1 MTAAA
6 PVDPGEDVLPVQA
19 LEVRDDLILRF
30 TRTPRRPGQEVP
42 AGDAVW
48 VERFRRI
55 GAAKA
60 RQWSMPGL
68 VGDLQVLVSELVT
81 NALQHGTGA
90 EIAVRY
96 VVADGR
102 VLVAVDDGS
111 PGAAQVRQADDEDE
125 TGRGMFLVDALATDW
140 GVSEDG
146 TTTWVA
152 LADEGRSR

>member
-6 PVDPGEDVLPVQA
+6 PADHGLDVLPVRA
-19 LEVRDDLILRF
+19 EEVWDDVTLRF
-30 TRTPRRPGQEVP
+30 TRTPLRPGQAVLPE
-42 AGDAVW
+42 DAVW

-60 RQWSMPGL
+60 RQWNMPGL
-68 VGDLQVLVSELVT
+68 IGDLQVLVSELVT
-81 NALQHGTGA
+81 NALQHGTGSQVA
-90 EIAVRY
+90 IRY

-111 PGAAQVRQADDEDE
+111 PGAAQVRQAGEEDE
-125 TGRGMFLVDALATDW
+125 TGRGMFLVDALATTW

-146 TTTWVA
+146 TTTWFS
-152 LADEGRSR
+152 LTDEGGSR